1 MSEPTEASVVIILN
15 EDKKVLALRRSAD
28 SITYPGYW
36 SFPGGG
42 ADPGEDPFECGI
54 RECREETTLEI
65 SDLEFIMCNYVNG
78 KAIKF
83 FWTKSFSGT
92 VTLDEENTDFRW
104 VHLAQIGSLMPFI
117 PIPRKLRLFI
127 RQLVRGEIS

>member
-1 MSEPTEASVVIILN
+1 MNEPTEASVVIILN
-15 EDKKVLALRRSAD
+15 KDKKALALKRSED

-42 ADPGEDPFECGI
+42 ADPGEDPFDCAI

-65 SDLEFIMCNYVNG
+65 DDLEFIMCNYVNG

-83 FWTKSFSGT
+83 FWTKSFKGN
-92 VTLDEENTDFRW
+92 VKLDEENSDFRW
-104 VHLAQIGSLMPFI
+104 VHLTQLGSLMPFI
-117 PIPRKLRLFI
+117 PLPRPLRLFI
-127 RQLVRGEIS
+127 RQLIRGEVG